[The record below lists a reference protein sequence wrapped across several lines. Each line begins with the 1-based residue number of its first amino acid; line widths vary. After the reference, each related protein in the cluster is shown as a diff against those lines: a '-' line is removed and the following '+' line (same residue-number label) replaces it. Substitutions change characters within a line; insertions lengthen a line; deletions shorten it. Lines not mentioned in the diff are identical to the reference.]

1 VTELNREREYVGL
14 RMFVCGVCVRVGVRR
29 SAIDGHV
36 RESLIGI
43 VKGRRIKDR
52 DDPLGV
58 NCRVWPICLMI
69 TIFPGVFLMY
79 VRGKVR
85 DKSYVCLLATSTT
98 IPVKVVYLAES
109 YCMHTRIVVMH
120 IWCRRN
126 HRHLNACNV
135 LPK

>member
-1 VTELNREREYVGL
+1 
-14 RMFVCGVCVRVGVRR
+14 MFVCGVCVRVGVRR

-43 VKGRRIKDR
+43 VKGRRIKVR

-58 NCRVWPICLMI
+58 NCSVWPICLMI
-69 TIFPGVFLMY
+69 TIFPGVFRMY
-79 VRGKVR
+79 VRGKVG
-85 DKSYVCLLATSTT
+85 DKSFVCLLATAMT
-98 IPVKVVYLAES
+98 IPVEVVYLAGS

-120 IWCRRN
+120 IFGARRN

-135 LPK
+135 LSK